1 MSVEELNILM
11 PTLFLSGELTDIGWS
26 NINTNDKQVLIGKA
40 EDYISSSVLFDKG
53 ATETDGFEEAKN
65 KAECCIIFDLLK
77 IGMNSRADEIRAGL
91 KSYSGP
97 NVSETYADISD
108 LGKLERVSDKYKKY
122 LWKYTYR
129 GV

>member
-1 MSVEELNILM
+1 M

-26 NINTNDKQVLIGKA
+26 SINIDDKQVLIGKA

-108 LGKLERVSDKYKKY
+108 LGKLEQISPKYKKY
-122 LWKYTYR
+122 LGKYIYR